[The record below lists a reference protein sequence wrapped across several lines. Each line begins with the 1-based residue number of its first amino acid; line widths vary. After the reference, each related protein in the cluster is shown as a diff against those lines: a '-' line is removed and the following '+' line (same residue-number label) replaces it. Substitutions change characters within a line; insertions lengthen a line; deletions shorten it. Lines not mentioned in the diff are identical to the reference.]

1 MASSILK
8 GLVANYGKLGYQLW
22 HRPFKMASLV
32 YEREIGAGVA
42 SRGGRINQR
51 QCSISALRLVGSHSA
66 SASDSDNICFD
77 CMDHKRRSS
86 RKRETFWILPT
97 PTPIFARS

>member
-32 YEREIGAGVA
+32 YEREIGDGDGGGGGVA
-42 SRGGRINQR
+42 QHGG
-51 QCSISALRLVGSHSA
+51 H
-66 SASDSDNICFD
+66 
-77 CMDHKRRSS
+77 
-86 RKRETFWILPT
+86 
-97 PTPIFARS
+97 TPIID